1 MSKIKEK
8 FAELEER
15 NQKALIAYI
24 MTGFPN
30 EKATLTVVRG
40 LVKGGIDIIELGFPF
55 SDPSSRWSSNTK
67 CKYNFT

>member
-8 FAELEER
+8 FAELGEK

-30 EKATLTVVRG
+30 EKATLTVVRVAFSFG
-40 LVKGGIDIIELGFPF
+40 NPVIIYAIRR
-55 SDPSSRWSSNTK
+55 S
-67 CKYNFT
+67 

>member
-8 FAELEER
+8 FAELDKK

-30 EKATLTVVRG
+30 EKATISVVKG
-40 LVKGGIDIIELGFPF
+40 LVKGGIDIIELGFPL
-55 SDPSSRWSSNTK
+55 SLIHI
-67 CKYNFT
+67 